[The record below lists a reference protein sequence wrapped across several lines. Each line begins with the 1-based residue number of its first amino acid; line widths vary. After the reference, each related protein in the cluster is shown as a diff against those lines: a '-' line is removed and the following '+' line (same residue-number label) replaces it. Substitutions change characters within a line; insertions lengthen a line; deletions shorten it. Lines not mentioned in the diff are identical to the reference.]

1 MSIFNIHFFGFN
13 SLRLAITIFF
23 RFKRQLSP
31 LSTGAGDEIRTR
43 DIQLG
48 RLKLYQL
55 SYSRSN
61 DYRHNSRHIDTSEV
75 MKKIP
80 LILKTYINFA
90 GSHVVIVDPE
100 VCAEISYIRLFY
112 RLVVG
117 GGFEPP

>member
-1 MSIFNIHFFGFN
+1 MVFN
-13 SLRLAITIFF
+13 S
-23 RFKRQLSP
+23 FKSDNFLY
-31 LSTGAGDEIRTR
+31 GAGDEIRTR

-55 SYSRSN
+55 SYSRLN

-75 MKKIP
+75 VKKIP
-80 LILKTYINFA
+80 LVLKTYINFA

-100 VCAEISYIRLFY
+100 VCAEISYIRLFF